1 MEKISLLGCGT
12 WGSAVA
18 QLLAEKGLAV
28 TAWQRH
34 KAKAESMAATRKH
47 PHLPNLTFKN
57 NIYLRQICRKYY
69 RPGK

>member
-47 PHLPNLTFKN
+47 PHLPDLTFNN
-57 NIYLRQICRKYY
+57 NIIFTTDLQEVL
-69 RPGK
+69 